1 MPSERILLAPPAVIA
16 IVDDDDL
23 VRASLAGLFRSYGI
37 VAEAFAS
44 AASFLSCPLD
54 HFDVV
59 VSDLQMPGI
68 NGLELVRILS
78 QRAVPVPVI
87 IITAY
92 PERAHEIRQ
101 SDKSLHLL
109 EKPVDS
115 ARLISCIEIALGRP
129 IS

>member
-1 MPSERILLAPPAVIA
+1 MAPPAVIA

-37 VAEAFAS
+37 TAEAFSS
-44 AASFLSCPLD
+44 AANFLSCTLD
-54 HFDVV
+54 RFDVV
-59 VSDLQMPGI
+59 VSDLQMSGI
-68 NGLELVRILS
+68 NGLDLIRILS
-78 QRAVPVPVI
+78 QRAVPLPVI

-92 PERAHEIRQ
+92 PERANDIRR

-115 ARLISCIEIALGRP
+115 ARLISCIEMVLGR
-129 IS
+129 SVS